1 MKSGLDY
8 LIDLSFQGIN
18 KIFALLFEDYV
29 VGTDYRRDFLPTLE
43 IKDYNIM
50 IDGQKFFNH
59 ILKKWSKDIWKHSKS
74 YNLSKRWLH
83 NWFCTKLSLF
93 QRLLWDA
100 IDSEHTLSRPLKM
113 MKNTFYLTVKTFFVL
128 DIFTFLSWTFHNVK
142 KRFNFK
148 NA

>member
-1 MKSGLDY
+1 MKPGLDY

-93 QRLLWDA
+93 QRLLWDG
-100 IDSEHTLSRPLKM
+100 S
-113 MKNTFYLTVKTFFVL
+113 N
-128 DIFTFLSWTFHNVK
+128 
-142 KRFNFK
+142 RFRTHS
-148 NA
+148 